1 MSRKVVFDQDYEMA
15 TNSASGDPSKMK
27 SWGFIVA
34 KPSEYLITYR
44 SGELCKAKSG
54 QGARCWKWPWDTVA
68 IVPTTLKEVIFQA
81 NQITS
86 DNVDVR
92 LRGMVLYRIREPLRI
107 YKMLNFSFRQ
117 KAEAKLARM
126 IADMCRSTAK
136 WLVAN
141 MEVEECIR
149 RRKEEIANALKREVS
164 NVVSDGPEAWGVE
177 IVTIDIQDIYIQDED
192 LFAAMQAAFKSEKD
206 REAKLAQLELE
217 REVEKQRID
226 SEKQLAKDRHKL
238 ALEKADMAARRE
250 LAELELQRAKDKEK
264 FVLDRSRVEE
274 EAKIQLYKFEKQ
286 QEQEKL
292 RLKAKQERLQAELE
306 NEKARNDEVARALAE
321 RLAVEN
327 NAGRASLERLFL
339 TESLPEISK
348 AIGSSLSGARFHVV
362 QGGED
367 APSPYQFA
375 LTQILDL
382 LQQRLEQVE
391 DKKQESPG
399 SEERLS
405 S

>member
-1 MSRKVVFDQDYEMA
+1 MSRKVVFEDYEMA
-15 TNSASGDPSKMK
+15 TNSAAGDPSKMK
-27 SWGFIVA
+27 NWGFIVA

-44 SGELCKAKSG
+44 SGELSKAKSG

-141 MEVEECIR
+141 MGVEECIR
-149 RRKEEIANALKREVS
+149 RRKEEIANALKKEVS
-164 NVVSDGPEAWGVE
+164 MVVSEGPEAWGVE

-192 LFAAMQAAFKSEKD
+192 LFSAMQAGFKSEKD

-217 REVEKQRID
+217 REVERRRIE
-226 SEKQLAKDRHKL
+226 SEKELSKERHKMQ
-238 ALEKADMAARRE
+238 LEAADMEARRE
-250 LAELELQRAKDKEK
+250 LAALELHRAKDKEK
-264 FVLDRSRVEE
+264 FVLDRLRVEE

-292 RLKAKQERLQAELE
+292 RLEASQQRLLAELE
-306 NEKARNDEVARALAE
+306 NEKARNDEIVRALAE
-321 RLAVEN
+321 RLSVEN
-327 NAGRASLERLFL
+327 GAGRASLERLFL

-348 AIGSSLSGARFHVV
+348 ALGSSLSGARFNVV
-362 QGGED
+362 QGQGD
-367 APSPYQFA
+367 ATSPYQFA

-382 LQQRLEQVE
+382 LQQRLELVPN
-391 DKKQESPG
+391 KKQEAA
-399 SEERLS
+399 ED
-405 S
+405 